1 MRDSSQIAYAQA
13 RVQARFSNRPTEA
26 FWRELEAGRE
36 LLHLIELVRPSALG
50 TAVGSVSAT
59 VDGHAIE
66 TRLRDHW
73 YAACAEVATWY
84 PPAWRPAMRWLAW
97 LPWIASLEWLAHDR
111 PAPGWMQDAA
121 LLDKL
126 AGESTEAL
134 ANRLLDGQR
143 AALAGAFSAGQ
154 NLAVA
159 WHAQWRDQW
168 PCGNPRLLRGQDQ
181 LDAALGYFLPGS
193 AEPDAAPFDAAVD
206 MAEAT
211 ARRVFRRFAGTPVAG
226 LSLLVLLALDHARL
240 RAALVSACWFGLS
253 RTA

>member
-13 RVQARFSNRPTEA
+13 RVQARFSNRPTEV

-36 LLHLIELVRPSALG
+36 LLHLIEFVRPSALG
-50 TAVGSVSAT
+50 AAVGSVSTT

-66 TRLRDHW
+66 ARLRDHW
-73 YAACAEVATWY
+73 SAACAEVAAWY

-97 LPWIASLEWLAHDR
+97 LPWIAGLEWLARDQ
-111 PAPGWMQDAA
+111 PAPGWMQDAT
-121 LLDKL
+121 LFDGL
-126 AGESTEAL
+126 APESPEAR
-134 ANRLLDGQR
+134 AERLLDGPL
-143 AALAGAFSAGQ
+143 AALAGAFGSGL

-168 PCGNPRLLRGQDQ
+168 PPANPRLLRGLDQ
-181 LDAALGYFLPGS
+181 LDATLGDFLPGS
-193 AEPDAAPFDAAVD
+193 AELDAAPFDAAVD

-211 ARRVFRRFAGTPVAG
+211 TKRVFRRFAGTPVAG

-240 RAALVSACWFGLS
+240 RAALVGACWFGLA
-253 RTA
+253 RAA

>member
-13 RVQARFSNRPTEA
+13 RVQARFSNRPTET

-36 LLHLIELVRPSALG
+36 LLHLIEFVRPSALG
-50 TAVGSVSAT
+50 AVVGSVSAT

-66 TRLRDHW
+66 ARLRDHW
-73 YAACAEVATWY
+73 SAACAEVASWY
-84 PPAWRPAMRWLAW
+84 PPSWRPAMRWLAW
-97 LPWIASLEWLAHDR
+97 LPWIAGLEWLARDR

-121 LLDKL
+121 PLDEL
-126 AGESTEAL
+126 ADESAEAR
-134 ANRLLDGQR
+134 AGRLLDEPL
-143 AALAGAFSAGQ
+143 AALAGAFGTGRGLAG
-154 NLAVA
+154 A
-159 WHAQWRDQW
+159 WHAQWREQW
-168 PCGNPRLLRGQDQ
+168 PSGNRRLLRGLDQ

-193 AEPDAAPFDAAVD
+193 GDPDAAPFDAVVD

-240 RAALVSACWFGLS
+240 RAALVGACWFGMS

>member
-36 LLHLIELVRPSALG
+36 LLHLIEFVRPSALG
-50 TAVGSVSAT
+50 AAAGSVSAA

-66 TRLRDHW
+66 ARLRDHW
-73 YAACAEVATWY
+73 SAACAEVAAWY

-97 LPWIASLEWLAHDR
+97 LPWIAGLESLARDR
-111 PAPGWMQDAA
+111 PAPDWMQDAA
-121 LLDKL
+121 LFDEL
-126 AGESTEAL
+126 AGESIDAR
-134 ANRLLDGQR
+134 ADRLLDGPL
-143 AALAGAFSAGQ
+143 AALAGAFGSGL

-168 PCGNPRLLRGQDQ
+168 PPANPRLLRGLDQ
-181 LDAALGYFLPGS
+181 LDATLGYFLPGS
-193 AEPDAAPFDAAVD
+193 AELDAAPFDAAVD

-211 ARRVFRRFAGTPVAG
+211 TKRVFRRFAGTPVAG

-240 RAALVSACWFGLS
+240 RAALVGACWFGLA
-253 RTA
+253 RAA

>member
-1 MRDSSQIAYAQA
+1 MRDSIQIAYAQA

-36 LLHLIELVRPSALG
+36 LLHLIEFVRPSALG
-50 TAVGSVSAT
+50 AVMGSVSAT
-59 VDGHAIE
+59 VDGHVIE
-66 TRLRDHW
+66 ARLRDHW
-73 YAACAEVATWY
+73 SAACAEVAAWY
-84 PPAWRPAMRWLAW
+84 PPSWRPAMRWLAW
-97 LPWIASLEWLAHDR
+97 LPWIAGLEWLARDR

-121 LLDKL
+121 LLDGPL
-126 AGESTEAL
+126 
-134 ANRLLDGQR
+134 
-143 AALAGAFSAGQ
+143 AALADAFGAGQ
-154 NLAVA
+154 DLAGA
-159 WHAQWRDQW
+159 WHAQWREQW
-168 PCGNPRLLRGQDQ
+168 PSGNRRLLRGLDQ

-193 AEPDAAPFDAAVD
+193 GDPDAAPFDAVVD

-240 RAALVSACWFGLS
+240 RAALVGACWFGMS